1 MIFITLLKYSNK
13 NCRITY
19 RRFFNNHKNDIS
31 SKMQDDIT
39 LEEKLCF
46 SSNETFIKKMDTE
59 SYEDTK
65 KNNIKIILYNN
76 RRKVRMSTP
85 QLDQEEELIV

>member
-1 MIFITLLKYSNK
+1 
-13 NCRITY
+13 
-19 RRFFNNHKNDIS
+19 
-31 SKMQDDIT
+31 
-39 LEEKLCF
+39 LEEKQSF

-76 RRKVRMSTP
+76 RRKVKMSIP
-85 QLDQEEELIV
+85 QLDQNQ